1 MDKDFACWKMAGE
14 SPGYEK
20 RKFAFMA
27 HPYILN
33 PATKAQALYYDN
45 RSAGERGGKGVSWIF
60 FHGEGGMGELLRG
73 GGRGFVNPGDS
84 GLFFRNNQSIMAANI
99 CIEFQMSFN
108 IFF

>member
-1 MDKDFACWKMAGE
+1 MDKDFACWKMGGE

-45 RSAGERGGKGVSWIF
+45 RSFTSVAPHTGIPVPVP
-60 FHGEGGMGELLRG
+60 LLH
-73 GGRGFVNPGDS
+73 FVIRVFAS
-84 GLFFRNNQSIMAANI
+84 CFRDLVV
-99 CIEFQMSFN
+99 EF
-108 IFF
+108 

>member
-45 RSAGERGGKGVSWIF
+45 R
-60 FHGEGGMGELLRG
+60 
-73 GGRGFVNPGDS
+73 
-84 GLFFRNNQSIMAANI
+84 
-99 CIEFQMSFN
+99 
-108 IFF
+108 